1 MFGGIFSIF
10 GGIFSILVEY
20 FPYLGNIFHIGGI
33 FSILVEYYP
42 YWWNII
48 HIGGIFSILGDIF
61 HIGGIFS
68 IFGGIFSLLGEYFP
82 YWWNIIHIIITT
94 SNTLIALMSFSYST
108 VFWVSLYFFR
118 LLPLIC
124 SWLSSALFQLYH
136 SGQLINQTKPKMAK
150 PKTKPKMEYVKT
162 KPNLNQKRHSRQSK
176 KFTNKSYFFQI
187 KKYFSFIYYL
197 YKEIF
202 LGFSILKKR
211 KILGVYLLP
220 F

>member
-1 MFGGIFSIF
+1 MIKGLKNTVKIFHNHKYKDCPCL
-10 GGIFSILVEY
+10 GEY
-20 FPYLGNIFHIGGI
+20 FPYLG
-33 FSILVEYYP
+33 EYFP

-176 KFTNKSYFFQI
+176 KFISHIFFQI
-187 KKYFSFIYYL
+187 KK
-197 YKEIF
+197 
-202 LGFSILKKR
+202 ILQF
-211 KILGVYLLP
+211 YLLP
-220 F
+220 L

>member
-1 MFGGIFSIF
+1 MIKGLKNTVKIFHNHKYKDCPCL
-10 GGIFSILVEY
+10 GEY
-20 FPYLGNIFHIGGI
+20 FPYLG
-33 FSILVEYYP
+33 EYFP
-42 YWWNII
+42 YWGYFFPYWGN
-48 HIGGIFSILGDIF
+48 IF

>member
-42 YWWNII
+42 YWWN
-48 HIGGIFSILGDIF
+48 IF